1 MGLGR
6 VVVKKPVLEKE
17 EEKEESDVEEN
28 CATEKNYYQSAN
40 SPPVCL
46 YVTFLNLNKEA
57 KNDKSGEGSDFDF
70 IICTLFNVFV
80 LTQLGLVVLRYG
92 SAELIS
98 MEAKSIVCAKI
109 RFNRNS
115 FSFD

>member
-6 VVVKKPVLEKE
+6 VLVKKPVIEKE
-17 EEKEESDVEEN
+17 EEKEASDVEEN

-57 KNDKSGEGSDFDF
+57 KNDKSGEG
-70 IICTLFNVFV
+70 IISICILVFTI
-80 LTQLGLVVLRYG
+80 LYSLNLGLVVLRYG

-98 MEAKSIVCAKI
+98 MEAKSIVCTASIFKL
-109 RFNRNS
+109 
-115 FSFD
+115 